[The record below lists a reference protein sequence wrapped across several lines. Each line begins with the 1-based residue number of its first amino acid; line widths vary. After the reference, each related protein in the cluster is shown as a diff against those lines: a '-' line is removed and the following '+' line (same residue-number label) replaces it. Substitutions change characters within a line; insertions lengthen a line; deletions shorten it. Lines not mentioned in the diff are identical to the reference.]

1 MSMPS
6 GMVVHSK
13 GAVWV
18 SSMDLQ
24 AKARNINNLMHQQND
39 ECGCSICEARGQHV

>member
-24 AKARNINNLMHQQND
+24 AIKLETSIIMHQQND
-39 ECGCSICEARGQHV
+39 ECGCSTCEARGQHV